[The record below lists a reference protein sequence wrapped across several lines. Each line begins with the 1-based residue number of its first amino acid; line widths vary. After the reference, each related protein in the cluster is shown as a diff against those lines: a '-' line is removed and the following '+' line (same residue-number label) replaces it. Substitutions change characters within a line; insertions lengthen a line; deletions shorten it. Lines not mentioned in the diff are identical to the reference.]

1 MFPDP
6 IVQQHGH
13 ITVVREDLLAGGTKT
28 RYLIQLF
35 EQHDEVVYATPA
47 YGGAQVA
54 LAYCAQLSGKRAT
67 LFVAKR
73 AQPHGRTLMAARYG
87 AKVYQVPNGYLN
99 VVQARAKR
107 YCADTG
113 AYYLT
118 FGADMP
124 EAIAAIAQ
132 AAATIRGDYDQVW
145 CAAGSGTLIRG
156 LQGGIQASSFHAV
169 QVGRDPHVGNAAIH
183 KHRLAFEQESRA
195 LCPFPSCPNYDRK
208 AWELCAAQSE
218 GRVLFWNAMGI
229 TPELVTQ

>member
-6 IVQQHGH
+6 GTQQHGH
-13 ITVVREDLLAGGTKT
+13 ITVVREDLLPGGTKA
-28 RYLIQLF
+28 RYLIHLF

-54 LAYCAQLSGKRAT
+54 LAYCAQLTGKRAT

-73 AQPHGRTLMAARYG
+73 GTPHNRTLSAARYG

-99 VVQARAKR
+99 VVQARAKQ

-124 EAIAAIAQ
+124 EAIAAIGK
-132 AAATIRGDYDQVW
+132 AAATIGGAFEQVW
-145 CAAGSGTLIRG
+145 CAAGSGTLVRG
-156 LQGGIQASSFHAV
+156 LQAGIQAAAVHAV
-169 QVGRDPHVGNAAIH
+169 QVGRDPHVGNATVH
-183 KHRLAFEQESRA
+183 KHRLQFEQESRA
-195 LCPFPSCPNYDRK
+195 LCPFPSFPNYDRK
-208 AWELCAAQSE
+208 AWELCAALSS

-229 TPELVTQ
+229 TPELQV